1 MRKVII
7 TVMIG
12 VLGLALFYSPAQ
24 ASKNDPLRPWP
35 RVEHAVT
42 PTEDADDGG
51 WSDPYQVPPPTDLGE
66 RSSSHVPFGKKWL
79 LVLDTWEI
87 IDIVVNIGVVSKLGR
102 NPWSATAGSRI

>member
-7 TVMIG
+7 TAMIG

-42 PTEDADDGG
+42 PTEDSDDSG
-51 WSDPYQVPPPTDLGE
+51 WDDPSQLPPPSPVNHGKTRVLILWKHISNWTLFDFVIGIVLDSGAQKDDTE
-66 RSSSHVPFGKKWL
+66 GFGK
-79 LVLDTWEI
+79 TQR
-87 IDIVVNIGVVSKLGR
+87 GQ
-102 NPWSATAGSRI
+102 